1 MKSIFL
7 SVITACFTMGAL
19 QAAIFQLNN
28 SPNSPGQYTTFAAAQ
43 TAASNGDTIMVHASP
58 VNYGTIQISKVLTII
73 GPGHKPNK
81 FPATTAEFAS
91 VQIFPNLNGIKIY
104 GINCGGGIFSNAVG
118 FFTNVDNLIIE
129 NVLSNGPIYIGDN
142 CENIIIRGSILTGI
156 NMQGGNSDN
165 IIIEHNYFMGNSPL
179 TGFSGVGQKL
189 VLQNMFAGAG
199 TWVLC
204 DAIRNTL
211 FVNNIFYG
219 ITANTGT
226 QTDNVYNNN
235 LSFGHNTNNTLPP
248 TGQGGMGNLV
258 NVDPQFVN
266 AQLPNQSPTPFNY
279 ARNYRLQPG
288 SPAIG
293 AGSAGKD
300 IGIYTPGVD
309 FSMTGEPLRPQTI
322 LLNLE
327 PLTIPAGGST
337 NVNFTARKS
346 TVNGQ

>member
-1 MKSIFL
+1 
-7 SVITACFTMGAL
+7 
-19 QAAIFQLNN
+19 
-28 SPNSPGQYTTFAAAQ
+28 
-43 TAASNGDTIMVHASP
+43 MVHASP
-58 VNYGTIQISKVLTII
+58 VSYGTITISKVLTII

-81 FPATTAEFAS
+81 FPATTAEFGL
-91 VQIFPNLNGIKIY
+91 IGISPSLVGIRIY
-104 GINCGGGIFSNAVG
+104 GIKCTGIYNSAFGSGV
-118 FFTNVDNLIIE
+118 FDVDNLILE
-129 NVLSNGPIYIGDN
+129 NIFCNGPILIN
-142 CENIIIRGSILTGI
+142 NQCENIIIRGSILSSIT
-156 NMQGGNSDN
+156 MQNANSDN

-179 TGFSGVGQKL
+179 TSFGGVGQKL
-189 VLQNMFAGAG
+189 VLQNIFAGAG
-199 TWVLC
+199 TWTLS

-226 QTDNVYNNN
+226 GTQIDNVYNNN
-235 LSFGHNTNNTLPP
+235 LSFGHNTDNTLPP

-327 PLTIPAGGST
+327 PITIPAGGST